1 MILALPT
8 TQLPTMKKQISIALL
23 LTFSVITASAQLGNV
38 LKKTNS
44 KDSTT
49 LSKVSGLFKKGAGT
63 GLSTDE
69 IAAGLKQALE
79 VGAGR
84 STDLLSA
91 PDGFFKNAALKIL
104 MPEDAKKVE
113 STLRNV
119 GLGKQVDAAILS
131 MNRAAEDAA
140 KSATPIFLNAIR
152 GMTVTDAMGI
162 LKGGDFAATEFLKSK
177 TSAPLLA
184 AFQPVVEQSLA
195 KVDATKHWN
204 TVMTTYNRF
213 SREQVETDLKVYVTQ
228 KSLTGIFQQLSLEEQ
243 KIRKNPAAR
252 STDLLKK
259 VFAQ

>member
-1 MILALPT
+1 
-8 TQLPTMKKQISIALL
+8 MKKQVSIALL
-23 LTFSVITASAQLGNV
+23 LSFSVVTASAQLGNV
-38 LKKTNS
+38 LKKPGG
-44 KDSTT
+44 KDSTAF
-49 LSKVSGLFKKGAGT
+49 SKVSSIFKKGGT
-63 GLSTDE
+63 ASGLSSDE

-79 VGAGR
+79 VGAERG
-84 STDLLSA
+84 TALLSA

-140 KSATPIFLNAIR
+140 KSATPIFLDAIR
-152 GMTVTDAMGI
+152 SMTLNDAMSI

-184 AFQPVVEQSLA
+184 AFQPIVERSLA
-195 KVDATKHWN
+195 KVDATRHW
-204 TVMTTYNRF
+204 TTITTTYNRF
-213 SREQVETDLKVYVTQ
+213 SRERVETDLNQYVTQ
-228 KSLTGIFQQLSLEEQ
+228 KALAGIFLQLSLEEQ

-252 STDLLKK
+252 STELLKK

>member
-1 MILALPT
+1 
-8 TQLPTMKKQISIALL
+8 MKKQSTIALL
-23 LTFSVITASAQLGNV
+23 FLFSVSTASAQLGNV
-38 LKKTNS
+38 LKKNTGS

-49 LSKVSGLFKKGAGT
+49 LSKVSGLFKKGGAASA
-63 GLSTDE
+63 LSSDE

-79 VGAGR
+79 VGAERGT
-84 STDLLSA
+84 SLLSA

-140 KSATPIFLNAIR
+140 KNATPIFVDAIHSMTLN
-152 GMTVTDAMGI
+152 DAMGI

-177 TSAPLLA
+177 TSVALMA
-184 AFQPVVEQSLA
+184 AFKPVIDQSLA
-195 KVDATKHWN
+195 KVDATKHW
-204 TVMTTYNRF
+204 TTLTTTYNRF
-213 SREQVETDLKVYVTQ
+213 SRERVETDLNQYVAQ
-228 KSLTGIFQQLSLEEQ
+228 KALAGIFQQLSLEEQ